1 MSRERSKGI
10 VGIFIL
16 VTVLFFIFILF
27 AFFTVSKLKDTDSM
41 GSDLLKDGKNAQIA
55 VITIENEIR
64 ESKKI
69 VEMLLAAEEEKDIK
83 AIILRIDS
91 PGGAVAPTQ
100 EIYEEVV
107 RIDKKKPIYSSFGSV
122 AASGGYYIGA
132 ATRKIWANSG
142 TLTGS
147 IGVIMQM
154 ADLSELF
161 KFVKYKPE
169 TIKAGRYKDLGNPAR
184 AMTDEERAFLTDLLA
199 GTHKQFK
206 DDISAV
212 RKDRLKKDINELAQG
227 QIFHGYEA
235 KEFGLVDEIG
245 GLWSA
250 GRAIHKELKLKGKFG
265 LRYLKPAHKKF
276 TFSDL
281 MNEGED
287 TLNLIKHKVASPS
300 GPAFLYQP

>member
-27 AFFTVSKLKDTDSM
+27 AFFTVSKLKETDSM
-41 GSDLLKDGKNAQIA
+41 GSDLMKDGKNAPIA

-69 VEMLLAAEEEKDIK
+69 VEMLLAAEEEDDIK

-142 TLTGS
+142 TLTG
-147 IGVIMQM
+147 
-154 ADLSELF
+154 
-161 KFVKYKPE
+161 
-169 TIKAGRYKDLGNPAR
+169 
-184 AMTDEERAFLTDLLA
+184 
-199 GTHKQFK
+199 
-206 DDISAV
+206 
-212 RKDRLKKDINELAQG
+212 
-227 QIFHGYEA
+227 
-235 KEFGLVDEIG
+235 
-245 GLWSA
+245 
-250 GRAIHKELKLKGKFG
+250 
-265 LRYLKPAHKKF
+265 
-276 TFSDL
+276 
-281 MNEGED
+281 
-287 TLNLIKHKVASPS
+287 
-300 GPAFLYQP
+300 